1 MSCPKAKCF
10 GNGISLAYIYTQAT
24 TNARLQQRC
33 YLIIAHI
40 LKSNARR
47 NFGRS
52 NHLIHAD
59 SKGREPGH
67 AAGCNPRWHPH
78 VHPSRS
84 RSNPAHKG
92 KGKGKGKAAGAPR
105 QGDSEAARRVDALE
119 SGDYGG
125 AGLGEEEED
134 LAERFTRCLL
144 EDASGG
150 Y

>member
-1 MSCPKAKCF
+1 MRCA
-10 GNGISLAYIYTQAT
+10 QR
-24 TNARLQQRC
+24 AR
-33 YLIIAHI
+33 
-40 LKSNARR
+40 
-47 NFGRS
+47 GG
-52 NHLIHAD
+52 
-59 SKGREPGH
+59 SK
-67 AAGCNPRWHPH
+67 
-78 VHPSRS
+78 PSDDV
-84 RSNPAHKG
+84 K
-92 KGKGKGKAAGAPR
+92 KKTR

>member
-1 MSCPKAKCF
+1 MKVLSDPGVGRFCCLGVQPGA
-10 GNGISLAYIYTQAT
+10 GAAPT
-24 TNARLQQRC
+24 
-33 YLIIAHI
+33 
-40 LKSNARR
+40 RR
-47 NFGRS
+47 PQT
-52 NHLIHAD
+52 A
-59 SKGREPGH
+59 
-67 AAGCNPRWHPH
+67 
-78 VHPSRS
+78 V
-84 RSNPAHKG
+84 
-92 KGKGKGKAAGAPR
+92 APR

>member
-1 MSCPKAKCF
+1 MQTCSSPPPSCSFWAARSIGPA
-10 GNGISLAYIYTQAT
+10 G
-24 TNARLQQRC
+24 TNSSYQHRANPLRLPR
-33 YLIIAHI
+33 L
-40 LKSNARR
+40 LRR
-47 NFGRS
+47 RALRGLR
-52 NHLIHAD
+52 
-59 SKGREPGH
+59 
-67 AAGCNPRWHPH
+67 
-78 VHPSRS
+78 
-84 RSNPAHKG
+84 G

-105 QGDSEAARRVDALE
+105 QGDSEPARRVDALE

>member
-1 MSCPKAKCF
+1 MASSPTADDAADAAQQQAAPAVAPALLELGPCTWHAEK
-10 GNGISLAYIYTQAT
+10 ISAT
-24 TNARLQQRC
+24 
-33 YLIIAHI
+33 
-40 LKSNARR
+40 SE
-47 NFGRS
+47 GR
-52 NHLIHAD
+52 
-59 SKGREPGH
+59 G
-67 AAGCNPRWHPH
+67 AG
-78 VHPSRS
+78 
-84 RSNPAHKG
+84 KG

>member
-1 MSCPKAKCF
+1 MGPAGGGAGASE
-10 GNGISLAYIYTQAT
+10 
-24 TNARLQQRC
+24 
-33 YLIIAHI
+33 
-40 LKSNARR
+40 
-47 NFGRS
+47 GR
-52 NHLIHAD
+52 
-59 SKGREPGH
+59 G
-67 AAGCNPRWHPH
+67 AG
-78 VHPSRS
+78 
-84 RSNPAHKG
+84 KG
-92 KGKGKGKAAGAPR
+92 KGKGKGEGKAAGAPR